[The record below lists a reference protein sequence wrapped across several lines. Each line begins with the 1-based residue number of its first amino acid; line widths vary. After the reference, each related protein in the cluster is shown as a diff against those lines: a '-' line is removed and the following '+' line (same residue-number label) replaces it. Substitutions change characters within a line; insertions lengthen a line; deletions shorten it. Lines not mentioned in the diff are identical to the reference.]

1 MRLREYASFHAA
13 GELLAAKE
21 VAVTSAEGEGK
32 LQEAVAQLEQE
43 VRLAAGTARA
53 GRSSCQCRVVQQL
66 QL

>member
-1 MRLREYASFHAA
+1 MRVHEYTSFQTT

-43 VRLAAGTARA
+43 VRAARTARA
-53 GRSSCQCRVVQQL
+53 GPGSCQCR
-66 QL
+66 